1 MYQEADKSSSKI
13 SLDDS
18 GSFIV
23 GESKTVNYL
32 FGGLFLLLFFGVLAS
47 TSFNFQ
53 QYFFIYLLL
62 FIPPILFFKNAVN
75 EKKIIKINTTG
86 IYHKTNFIAD
96 WSNFRNAY
104 IRQLPNEVTNSS
116 DGLTD
121 RYRIA
126 IIYFDDNNNGDFIY
140 TIPLSGTQ
148 DKSEYEII
156 DAIIYFCGRQLTY
169 DIYD

>member
-1 MYQEADKSSSKI
+1 MNQEADKSDFKI

-18 GSFIV
+18 GSFTV
-23 GESKTVNYL
+23 GASKKINFL
-32 FGGLFLLLFFGVLAS
+32 FGGLFLLMVFAVIAS
-47 TSFNFQ
+47 TDFNFQ
-53 QYFFIYLLL
+53 QFSLIYIFLL
-62 FIPPILFFKNAVN
+62 IPPVIFFKNAVS
-75 EKKIIKINTTG
+75 EKKVIIINTTG
-86 IYHKTNFIAD
+86 IYHRTKFITGWPNFK
-96 WSNFRNAY
+96 NAY

-126 IIYFDDNNNGDFIY
+126 IVYLDDQSNGGFVY
-140 TIPLSGTQ
+140 NIPLSGTQ

-156 DAIIYFCGRQLTY
+156 DAIIYFSGKQLTY